1 MRNHS
6 LSLSPLARA
15 TGIGLLLASTLFAA
29 GCVFS
34 DDSAE
39 EKGLVRSEQA
49 DVYSSTALVAL
60 KVATLKRGDAVQIL
74 RREAVTG
81 PTSTENWLQIRMKDD
96 AETAGWVEA
105 RHVVSEKV
113 VEKTKE
119 IAGEGSADQP
129 IGRGRLKVNQKLR
142 LAAGRDSEVAVIL
155 SRGTVFEIIGKEQ
168 TRFKTERTAKPDAE
182 EDEAPDTPEEEP
194 ETKIDTWYRVR
205 LDEGAIVRGGYLLA
219 NSVSLEVPDEI
230 LHLEGDGRRFVG
242 WQVVG
247 TVVDQ
252 KLAER
257 TAGDGKRNNYVTFMR
272 RATAPDEVDFERIY
286 FLFWDTNYHA
296 YHGAYVE
303 SDMRGTFPVSVR
315 DVGGKKIVTAHVL
328 DANDKKVPVE
338 FDVFNDEKGRLTARR
353 TTGPVAGERLSSRK
367 R

>member
-1 MRNHS
+1 

-15 TGIGLLLASTLFAA
+15 ASVGLLLASTLLAA

-34 DDSAE
+34 DDAGT

-60 KVATLKRGDAVQIL
+60 KVATLKRGDAVEIL

-119 IAGEGSADQP
+119 IAGEGSPEQP
-129 IGRGRLKVNQKLR
+129 IAHGRLKVNQKLR

-155 SRGTVFEIIGKEQ
+155 ARGTEFEILGKES
-168 TRFKTERTAKPDAE
+168 TRFKPERTAKPDAE

-194 ETKIDTWYRVR
+194 ETKTDTWYRVR
-205 LDEGAIVRGGYLLA
+205 LDEGAIVRGGWLLA

-230 LHLEGDGRRFVG
+230 LHLEGDGRRFVA
-242 WQVVG
+242 WQVVS
-247 TVVDQ
+247 TIVDP
-252 KLAER
+252 KLAARNPAE
-257 TAGDGKRNNYVTFMR
+257 GKRNNYVTFMR
-272 RATAPDEVDFERIY
+272 RATAPDEVDFERVY
-286 FLFWDTNYHA
+286 FLFWDVDAHVYR
-296 YHGAYVE
+296 GAYVE
-303 SDMRGTFPVSVR
+303 SDMRGTLPVSVR
-315 DVGGKKIVTAHVL
+315 DEGARKIVTAHVL
-328 DANDKKVPVE
+328 DEANKKTPVE
-338 FDVFNDEKGRLTARR
+338 FEVLTDEKGRLIARR
-353 TTGPVAGERLSSRK
+353 ITGPIAGERLSSRRK
-367 R
+367 